1 MLTGTAGLRTLLRRA
16 TGVGA
21 GLAAVVVVS
30 AVAAATLGPS
40 SNSRHIALRQVVLG
54 AQRRRRADL
63 LPPQSRGSASTR
75 GLRCRWC
82 RRSNQLSKVSPL
94 SPWRQVQT
102 PQEGPASQA
111 TPPQAR
117 SRAGPPPVNPHRA
130 HPALTGKGVAESLVL
145 EPKERTSRRWRPGLA
160 VRLAALHA
168 GILTVVLVAVGVQVD
183 RIVAG
188 NLLASVN
195 TGLVEELA
203 EYGNAAAHRGNGT
216 PLVTFDQSY
225 LRTHQL
231 PSGHAVLLAVARGAA
246 PPRGA
251 ILGSS
256 GSNQIRSSALV
267 ADWLNH
273 IPNQS
278 LFGQITAGGVSY
290 RVLVSPVLS
299 GGQVVGAFIASAD
312 LTGVSQAVASQLVAV
327 IVEGAVALIAAVLT
341 AYLLLRR
348 VLRVV
353 DGVTT
358 TAADISESDLTRR
371 LAYQGPDDEVGRLAR
386 TFDRMLERLS
396 ASFAGQRRL
405 LADVSHQL
413 RTPLTVIR
421 GHLELLLRDGTS
433 DADEVAGTLA
443 VVLDELDGTALLVD
457 RLLLLGRALEPEFL
471 EEEPI
476 ALGSFLADIL
486 DAGEVL
492 GDRNW
497 VLRPVPPWACSATA
511 PSSAVHC

>member
-1 MLTGTAGLRTLLRRA
+1 M
-16 TGVGA
+16 
-21 GLAAVVVVS
+21 
-30 AVAAATLGPS
+30 
-40 SNSRHIALRQVVLG
+40 
-54 AQRRRRADL
+54 
-63 LPPQSRGSASTR
+63 
-75 GLRCRWC
+75 
-82 RRSNQLSKVSPL
+82 
-94 SPWRQVQT
+94 
-102 PQEGPASQA
+102 
-111 TPPQAR
+111 
-117 SRAGPPPVNPHRA
+117 
-130 HPALTGKGVAESLVL
+130 AESLVL
-145 EPKERTSRRWRPGLA
+145 EPTERTSRRWRPGLA

-168 GILTVVLVAVGVQVD
+168 GILTVVLVAVGIQVD

-203 EYGNAAAHRGNGT
+203 EYGNAAAHRVNGT

-225 LRTHQL
+225 LRSHQL

-256 GSNQIRSSALV
+256 GSNQIRSSPLV
-267 ADWLNH
+267 ANWLNH

-371 LAYQGPDDEVGRLAR
+371 LAYRGPDDEVGRLAR

-497 VLRPVPPWACSATA
+497 VLRPVPPVGVFGDRTKLRGALLNLIDNAVKATKPDDTIA
-511 PSSAVHC
+511 LEARISGHVLTLTVSDTGVGIEPEIRDSVFDRFVAGRAGGPRGTGLGLAIVRAVVEAHGGQVTLESSPGRGCNIEITLPANRIIPSGEGASS